1 MKPIPK
7 VLTIAGSDS
16 AGCAGIQADLKTFAA
31 LGVHGMSVVT
41 SVTAQDTRHVD
52 MFSNLP
58 LENIRRQLEVVV
70 EDIGVDVV
78 KTGMLPSADIVDLI
92 ADKIDD
98 IGCKC
103 LVVDPVLASGGGD
116 PLVQFAAIEVLKNKL
131 FPRALVV
138 TPNLHEAELLT
149 GIKIENK
156 DQLEEIVKEFL
167 RFGAQSVVIKG
178 GHSEDPMYCIDYFS
192 DGSQLLEFQADRVD
206 TQNTHG
212 SGCTFASA
220 IAAFLSQGLDLK
232 ESIAE
237 AKNYVTGAI
246 RHSLSIGHGGG
257 PLGHFWRQHQED
269 VD

>member
-1 MKPIPK
+1 MRSIPK
-7 VLTIAGSDS
+7 ALTIAGSDS

-41 SVTAQDTRHVD
+41 SVTAQDTCHVD

-58 LENIRRQLEVVV
+58 LENIRRQIEVVV
-70 EDIGVDVV
+70 EDIGIDVV
-78 KTGMLPSADIVDLI
+78 KTGMLPSADIVNLI
-92 ADKIDD
+92 ADKVDD
-98 IGCKC
+98 IGCDC
-103 LVVDPVLASGGGD
+103 LIVDPVLASGGGD
-116 PLVQFAAIEVLKNKL
+116 PLVQSAAIEVLKNKL
-131 FPRALVV
+131 FPQALVV

-149 GIKIENK
+149 GKKIENQ
-156 DQLEEIVKEFL
+156 DQLEEVIKEIL
-167 RFGAQSVVIKG
+167 KFGSQSVVVKG
-178 GHSEDPMYCIDYFS
+178 GHSEDPLHCIDYFS
-192 DGSQLLEFQADRVD
+192 DGRQLLKFQADRVD

-220 IAAFLSQGLDLK
+220 IAAFLAQGLGLE

-257 PLGHFWRQHQED
+257 PLDHFWSQHHED
-269 VD
+269 AD